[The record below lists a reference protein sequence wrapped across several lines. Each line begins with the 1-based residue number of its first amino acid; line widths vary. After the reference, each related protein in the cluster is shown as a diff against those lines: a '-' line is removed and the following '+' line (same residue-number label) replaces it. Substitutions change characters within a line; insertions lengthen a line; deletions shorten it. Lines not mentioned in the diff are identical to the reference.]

1 MKNILTKLLFAIIIL
16 SSCDSGY
23 DYYDYN
29 YYNYKY
35 RQVIR
40 FGDTNRIFKQIN
52 YFEGLRIDSPNASA
66 SDLKISP
73 HENTRIALSD
83 GKSTYFFELR
93 MKFKMDTESDE
104 YNDNIFVKKFDGIE
118 IVRSTAKKTRQS
130 RFERNIVGNPSWN
143 RTTEF
148 IDSLIIE

>member
-1 MKNILTKLLFAIIIL
+1 MKNILTKISLAIIVL

-52 YFEGLRIDSPNASA
+52 YSDGLRIDSPNASA

-104 YNDNIFVKKFDGIE
+104 YKENIFVKKYDGIE

-130 RFERNIVGNPSWN
+130 SYERNIVGIPSWN
-143 RTTEF
+143 RTVEF